1 VCVIATLP
9 RETLKE
15 NEVILILHTH
25 MTNEISETFKENEVM
40 LLLHTHRTKE
50 IRETFKENEVML
62 LLHTHMTNLIFF
74 ECFSNLFSPV
84 CV

>member
-1 VCVIATLP
+1 MT
-9 RETLKE
+9 KE
-15 NEVILILHTH
+15 IR
-25 MTNEISETFKENEVM
+25 ETFKENEVI

-62 LLHTHMTNLIFF
+62 LLHTHRTKEIR
-74 ECFSNLFSPV
+74 EIPNLFSHV